1 MQETST
7 STVDSFYR
15 HRNFHLLKYE
25 IHCTRWT
32 CSVFANLHEFWIF
45 SFFCSNGDYANSQGV
60 PMATVLVPISGILA
74 IAGGLSILFGYKAKW
89 GAWLLV
95 AFLIPVT
102 LMMHAFWK
110 LDDPMQHQMQ
120 MVMFMKN
127 TSMLGAAFLI
137 AWFGAGPLSIDERTK
152 KNSL

>member
-1 MQETST
+1 MKFIVPVGRVLYS
-7 STVDSFYR
+7 
-15 HRNFHLLKYE
+15 L
-25 IHCTRWT
+25 
-32 CSVFANLHEFWIF
+32 IF
-45 SFFCSNGDYANSQGV
+45 ISSGFSHFSAATADYANSQGV

-74 IAGGLSILFGYKAKW
+74 IAGGLSILFGYKAKL

-102 LMMHAFWK
+102 LKMHAFWN

-127 TSMLGAAFLI
+127 TSMLGAALLI
-137 AWFGAGPLSIDERTK
+137 AWFGAGPLSIDAGMK
-152 KNSL
+152 KNSVE

>member
-1 MQETST
+1 MKFIAPVGRILYS
-7 STVDSFYR
+7 
-15 HRNFHLLKYE
+15 L
-25 IHCTRWT
+25 
-32 CSVFANLHEFWIF
+32 IF
-45 SFFCSNGDYANSQGV
+45 INSGFSHFSATTTGYANSQGV
-60 PMATVLVPISGILA
+60 PMATVLVPFSGILA

-110 LDDPMQHQMQ
+110 LDDPTQHQMQ

-127 TSMLGAAFLI
+127 TSMLGAALLI
-137 AWFGAGPLSIDERTK
+137 AWFGAGPVSIDAGTK
-152 KNSL
+152 KNSEE